1 MLVFAEMIWWGL
13 GSFVKCCWYD
23 TGVFLLL
30 LQFFGCLRMSST
42 VVRVC
47 CAIKSGEY
55 VLFCRYWKM
64 VGYFSLLHEGFSIK
78 PGGSSEIVSDL
89 SISDDDF
96 VLRKG
101 LFSIEIVC
109 NL

>member
-1 MLVFAEMIWWGL
+1 
-13 GSFVKCCWYD
+13 
-23 TGVFLLL
+23 
-30 LQFFGCLRMSST
+30 
-42 VVRVC
+42 
-47 CAIKSGEY
+47 
-55 VLFCRYWKM
+55 M

-96 VLRKG
+96 VLSERVLFSFLRKG

-109 NL
+109 NLWFFSLSLFWICGL